1 MAKNNEKT
9 KKQKDEKLTGKQ
21 LSKVTGGVMGGSGA
35 TTMIGGKSMGAGSI
49 GLVPDNPPDGN
60 GPYL

>member
-21 LSKVTGGVMGGSGA
+21 LSKVTGGVMGGSGV
-35 TTMIGGKSMGAGSI
+35 TTRIGGESMGASSI
-49 GLVPDNPPDGN
+49 SLVPDNPPDGN
-60 GPYL
+60 EPYL

>member
-35 TTMIGGKSMGAGSI
+35 TTSIGRKSMGVGST